1 MTDQIAN
8 MPTEVEDLAMMACR
22 NVQRVIGVEPDFTH
36 ETLPLVD
43 QYLRELPHDSPAEE
57 IEQALATV
65 GCYFGEVARRLLD
78 GRWAITTDPPRKW
91 RVELINCF
99 FHFRPV
105 GMAGEVFYREVS
117 DEYDGAFATLRP
129 VVGADGVFS
138 AGGLGGFAYHF
149 DLGWGVVGKGIDGND
164 DGNAKEFGRLD
175 VVLHVAEALFEQ
187 VEVFGGVC
195 RV

>member
-117 DEYDGAFATLRP
+117 DEYDGAFATLNEQWDGLSQALSEAVP
-129 VVGADGVFS
+129 VSEQDYYSLSGR
-138 AGGLGGFAYHF
+138 
-149 DLGWGVVGKGIDGND
+149 ID
-164 DGNAKEFGRLD
+164 
-175 VVLHVAEALFEQ
+175 VLHLAADWLTGHNQASGEAPRTYSALDYDLTLERT
-187 VEVFGGVC
+187 ED
-195 RV
+195 